1 MKNNLN
7 RREFIIKTALGS
19 FALVRGF
26 NKKLFPIPLIEEK
39 VEKMSSKSIA
49 KIALHKTT
57 DRKYGVKT
65 VMKLMEYPS
74 MKNKHVIV
82 KPNFNTSD
90 PAPASTHNDTLSQL
104 ITEIKNRKASEI
116 TLAERTYQPF
126 DEVIAE
132 KNIQEMSKA
141 LGFNIQNLDLDEYTV
156 FNRDDLHWENGF
168 RVPNIINNAEYLVS
182 TCCLKT
188 HFKGVITMSLKLSVG
203 IIPTLHMKELHS
215 SKNINSMIAEIN
227 LAYEP
232 ILIVMDGVKTFISG
246 GPSRGTVADGN
257 VVLAGTDRIAL
268 DAVGTA
274 ILIELGTDKIKRGNI
289 FELEQI
295 RRAVELGIGIDNPDK
310 IEFVTANDESHEYAQ
325 KIKTILM
332 DG

>member
-1 MKNNLN
+1 MTKNLN
-7 RREFIIKTALGS
+7 RREFIIKTTLGS
-19 FALVRGF
+19 FALVYGF
-26 NKKLFPIPLIEEK
+26 NKSLIALPLNKSI
-39 VEKMSSKSIA
+39 SSKLTT

-57 DRKYGVKT
+57 NRKVGVQT
-65 VMKLMEYPS
+65 VMELLDYPS
-74 MKNKHVIV
+74 MKGKHVIV

-104 ITEIKNRKASEI
+104 ITEIKNLEAANI
-116 TLAERTYQPF
+116 TLAERSYQSF

-132 KNIQEMSKA
+132 KGIEEMA
-141 LGFNIQNLDLDEYTV
+141 DELGFKIQNLDLDDYTH
-156 FNRDDLHWENGF
+156 FKRDDLHWENGF
-168 RVPNIINNAEYLVS
+168 RVPNIINNAEYIVS

-203 IIPTLHMKELHS
+203 ILPKMHMGELHS
-215 SKNINSMIAEIN
+215 SQNINRMIAEIN

-232 ILIVMDGVKTFISG
+232 DLIVMDGVKTFISG

-274 ILIELGTDKIKRGNI
+274 ILIDLGTEKIKRGHI

-295 RRAVELGIGIDNPDK
+295 HRAIELGIGIDSPDK
-310 IEFVTANDESHEYAQ
+310 IEFVTTNDESHEYAE
-325 KIKTILM
+325 KIKEILM

>member
-1 MKNNLN
+1 MKKNIN
-7 RREFIIKTALGS
+7 RREFIIKTTLGS
-19 FALVRGF
+19 FALAYGF
-26 NKKLFPIPLIEEK
+26 NKSLFALPIT
-39 VEKMSSKSIA
+39 KSISSNSTA

-57 DRKYGVKT
+57 DRKVGVRT
-65 VMKLMEYPS
+65 VMELIEYPS
-74 MKNKHVIV
+74 MKDKHVIV

-104 ITEIKNRKASEI
+104 ITEIKNREAANI

-126 DEVIAE
+126 DEVITEKGIKEMAE
-132 KNIQEMSKA
+132 E
-141 LGFNIQNLDLDEYTV
+141 LGFKIQNLDLDDYTH
-156 FNRDDLHWENGF
+156 FKRDDLHWENGF
-168 RVPNIINNAEYLVS
+168 RVPNIINDAEYIVS

-203 IIPTLHMKELHS
+203 IIPKMHMKELHS
-215 SKNINSMIAEIN
+215 SPNINSMIAEIN

-232 ILIVMDGVKTFISG
+232 DLIVMDGVKTFISG

-274 ILIELGTDKIKRGNI
+274 ILIELGTDKIQRGHI
-289 FELEQI
+289 FDLEQI
-295 RRAVELGIGIDNPDK
+295 RRAAELGIGIESPDQ
-310 IEFVTANDESHEYAQ
+310 IEFVTANEESHEYAE
-325 KIKTILM
+325 KIKKILN

>member
-19 FALVRGF
+19 LAMVHGFHNKIFAMPFIEDKV
-26 NKKLFPIPLIEEK
+26 NKLSTTS
-39 VEKMSSKSIA
+39 VA

-65 VMKLMEYPS
+65 VMELMEYPA

-82 KPNFNTSD
+82 KPNFNTAD

-104 ITEIKNRKASEI
+104 IIEIKNRKASEI
-116 TLAERTYQPF
+116 TLAERTYQSF
-126 DEVIAE
+126 DEVISE

-141 LGFNIQNLDLDEYTV
+141 LGFKIQNLDLDEYTV
-156 FNRDDLHWENGF
+156 FNRDGLHWKNGF
-168 RVPNIINNAEYLVS
+168 RLPNIINNAEYLVTTS
-182 TCCLKT
+182 CLKT

-232 ILIVMDGVKTFISG
+232 DLIVMDGVKTFISG

-257 VVLAGTDRIAL
+257 VVLAGSDRIAL

-274 ILIELGTDKIKRGNI
+274 ILIELGTNKIKRGHI

-295 RRAVELGIGIDNPDK
+295 RRAVELGIGIDSPDK
-310 IEFVTANDESHEYAQ
+310 IEFITVDDESQAYAE
-325 KIKTILM
+325 KIKAILM

>member
-1 MKNNLN
+1 MGKNIN

-19 FALVRGF
+19 FALAYSF
-26 NKKLFPIPLIEEK
+26 NRSLVAQPI
-39 VEKMSSKSIA
+39 SKSISSNSTA

-57 DRKYGVKT
+57 DRKVGVRT
-65 VMKLMEYPS
+65 VMELMEYPS
-74 MKNKHVIV
+74 MKDKHVIV

-90 PAPASTHNDTLSQL
+90 PAPASTHNNTLSQL
-104 ITEIKNRKASEI
+104 ITEIKNREAANI

-132 KNIQEMSKA
+132 KGIKEMA
-141 LGFNIQNLDLDEYTV
+141 EELGFKIQNLDLDDYTP
-156 FNRDDLHWENGF
+156 FKRDDLHWENGF
-168 RVPNIINNAEYLVS
+168 RVPNIINDAEYIVS

-203 IIPTLHMKELHS
+203 IIPKMHMKELHS
-215 SKNINSMIAEIN
+215 SPNINSMIAEIN

-232 ILIVMDGVKTFISG
+232 DLIVMDGVKTFISG
-246 GPSRGTVADGN
+246 GPSRGTVANGN
-257 VVLAGTDRIAL
+257 VVLAGIDRVAL
-268 DAVGTA
+268 DAAGTA
-274 ILIELGTDKIKRGNI
+274 ILIELGTDKIHRGHI

-295 RRAVELGIGIDNPDK
+295 SRAVELGIGIGSPDQ
-310 IEFVTANDESHEYAQ
+310 IEFVTTNDESNEYAN
-325 KIKTILM
+325 KIKKILN

>member
-1 MKNNLN
+1 MNKYLN

-19 FALVRGF
+19 FAFAYGF
-26 NKKLFPIPLIEEK
+26 NNSLFALPL
-39 VEKMSSKSIA
+39 SKSTSSNLNA
-49 KIALHKTT
+49 KIALHKTSN
-57 DRKYGVKT
+57 RKVGVHT
-65 VMKLMEYPS
+65 VMELLDYPS

-82 KPNFNTSD
+82 KPNFNTAD

-104 ITEIKNRKASEI
+104 ILEIKDRNASEI
-116 TLAERTYQPF
+116 TLAERSYQSF

-132 KNIQEMSKA
+132 KGIKEMA
-141 LGFNIQNLDLDEYTV
+141 EGLGFKIQNLDLDDYTH
-156 FNRDDLHWENGF
+156 FKRDGLHWKNGF
-168 RVPNIINNAEYLVS
+168 RVPNIINNAEYIVT

-203 IIPTLHMKELHS
+203 ILPKMHMKELHS
-215 SKNINSMIAEIN
+215 SPNINSMIAEIN
-227 LAYEP
+227 LAYQP
-232 ILIVMDGVKTFISG
+232 DLIVMDGVKTFISG

-274 ILIELGTDKIKRGNI
+274 ILIDLGTDKIKRGHI

-295 RRAVELGIGIDNPDK
+295 RRAVELGIGVDSPNK
-310 IEFVTANDESHEYAQ
+310 IEFVTTNDESQEYAE
-325 KIKTILM
+325 KIKEILM